1 MEKTLKQVK
10 ASGYQSSLIVLKP
23 HEATATYTT
32 EMNHEPTC
40 EYVCGLLSIKL
51 DLMNNEAN
59 KILPDP
65 HEQDS
70 ELNYL

>member
-10 ASGYQSSLIVLKP
+10 ASGHHRVHLLCW

-32 EMNHEPTC
+32 EMNHEPTF
-40 EYVCGLLSIKL
+40 EYVCGLLSTKL

-70 ELNYL
+70 ELNYLY